1 MDTAMVNQTFDL
13 PVLARRDG
21 QFCVFLAATGQGG
34 HTGHTSDTDRSSTS
48 VTSVTS
54 DYQQDGF

>member
-21 QFCVFLAATGQGG
+21 KDFISLVVLVALVVLLNPIEVLPVAPVT
-34 HTGHTSDTDRSSTS
+34 TSWR
-48 VTSVTS
+48 
-54 DYQQDGF
+54 GL